1 MPKALKYLL
10 ISVGGLVALFLM
22 ALAVIA
28 FTVDPN
34 AFKPEIVKLVQE
46 KKQRTLTI
54 EGDIT
59 LKLFPKLG
67 IDLGKTRL
75 SEHRGTDEFAA
86 VDSLRLYVAW
96 LPLLRRELVVDRI
109 VVEGARAQLV
119 RNADGSTNFDDLL
132 SQEESRQVRFDIAGV
147 RVSRSALSFDDRMAN
162 RKLTVSDFDLETG
175 RIRDNTPTDIEAHF
189 RLAASEPAV
198 AARVDI
204 KSGLLF
210 ALADRHYALDKLDL
224 KVTGDAAGLSG
235 LDLSLCGNGDFRLP
249 AAGSAQSILLKDVTL
264 SLKGTRGPDRLDIA
278 LDAPRLLLAQD
289 KAEAGRLSL
298 QAKVEQPGGLLTA
311 ALVLPDLTGSTR
323 RFQVSQASLD
333 IEGRQGERTIKAR
346 LASPLAGSLETRTLE
361 LGKLAGTLELA
372 HPGLARGGLKLS
384 LGGRARADLAKKSA
398 GAELVTRLDDSTL
411 QAKLEATSFE
421 PLQLAF
427 DIAID
432 RLDLDRY
439 LPPKPKGAQPEA
451 ERPIDL
457 SALKTLNARGS
468 LRVGEL
474 KMARVKTRNLRLE
487 LRAGDGR
494 IVVDPISANL
504 YEGMLQGSASATTSA
519 SPRVS
524 LRQNL
529 SGIRIGPLLR
539 DLAEKDVLEGRGSV
553 TLDVTTEGATVS
565 AMKRALDGT
574 AAVNLT
580 DGAIK
585 GVNIAAMLRR
595 AQSALTGGL
604 QTQSAAATEQT
615 DFSELHAS
623 FRIRKGVAHNDD
635 LVLKSPLLRVAGGG
649 DIDIGAGTLDYLAR
663 VAVVG
668 TLEGQ
673 GGRELAQLKGV
684 TIPLRASGP
693 FDALKY
699 SVDPRALVTE
709 SAKARVEEKTQA
721 IKEKAREELLKG
733 LFGR

>member
-10 ISVGGLVALFLM
+10 ISVGGLVALFLV

-34 AFKPEIVKLVQE
+34 AFKPEIVKVVQE
-46 KKQRTLTI
+46 KKQRTLII
-54 EGDIT
+54 EGDIK

-109 VVEGARAQLV
+109 VVEGARAHLV

-132 SQEESRQVRFDIAGV
+132 SKEESQEVKFDIAGV

-162 RKLTVSDFDLETG
+162 RKLTVSDFDLQTG
-175 RIRDNTPTDIEAHF
+175 RIRDNTHTHIEAHF
-189 RLAASEPAV
+189 RLTASDPAV
-198 AARVDI
+198 TARVDI

-235 LDLSLCGNGDFRLP
+235 LDLTLRGDGDCRLP
-249 AAGSAQSILLKDVTL
+249 AGGAQSILLRDVKL
-264 SLKGTRGPDRLDIA
+264 SLAGTRGSDRFDVT
-278 LDAPRLLLAQD
+278 LDAPRLALAQD
-289 KAEAGRLSL
+289 QAEAGRLSL
-298 QAKVEQPGGLLTA
+298 QAKVAQPGGLWTA

-323 RFQVSQASLD
+323 RFQVSQAGLD
-333 IEGRQGERTIKAR
+333 IEGRQGERTVKAR
-346 LASPLAGSLETRTLE
+346 LASPLAGSLETRIFE

-372 HPGLARGGLKLS
+372 HPALARGGLKLT

-411 QAKLEATSFE
+411 EAKLEAPSLE

-439 LPPKPKGAQPEA
+439 LPPKPKSAQPEP

-457 SALKTLNARGS
+457 SALKTLNARGT

-487 LRAGDGR
+487 LRAGEGR
-494 IVVDPISANL
+494 IVVDPVSANL
-504 YEGMLQGSASATTSA
+504 YEGVLQGSASATTSA

-553 TLDVTTEGATVS
+553 TLDVTTEGATVT

-574 AAVNLT
+574 AAVKLT

-595 AQSALTGGL
+595 AQSALTGGV

-623 FRIRKGVAHNDD
+623 FRIRRGVAHNDD
-635 LVLKSPLLRVAGGG
+635 LTLKSPLLRVAGSG
-649 DIDIGAGTLDYLAR
+649 DIDIGAGTLDYLAK

-684 TIPLRASGP
+684 TVPLRASGP
-693 FDALKY
+693 FDALQY
-699 SVDPRALVTE
+699 SLDTRALVTE
-709 SAKARVEEKTQA
+709 SARARVEEKTQA